1 MGPIA
6 ARKAMAVI
14 RNAEQVLAIEALAAA
29 QAVEFHAPLK
39 PAPGAAAVLAVIRG
53 SISRMVEDRGMY
65 IDLAAS
71 LELVRSGA
79 LIAAAEEAIGP
90 LD

>member
-39 PAPGAAAVLAVIRG
+39 PAPGAAAVLAAIRG

-71 LELVRSGA
+71 LELVRSGT